1 MDDRE
6 RIAKVETEV
15 VGMQKDIDRLYGAIE
30 TLREHMDRGF
40 EAMRKEHAVT
50 TRWLVGLT
58 IMIAGM
64 FGRLFG
70 LY

>member
-15 VGMQKDIDRLYGAIE
+15 AGMQRDIDRLYSAIE
-30 TLREHMDRGF
+30 SLREHMDRGF
-40 EAMRKEHAVT
+40 ETLRKEQAIT

-58 IMIAGM
+58 MMMAGM

>member
-1 MDDRE
+1 
-6 RIAKVETEV
+6 
-15 VGMQKDIDRLYGAIE
+15 MQKDIDRLYGAIE
-30 TLREHMDRGF
+30 GLREHVDKGF
-40 EAMRKEHAVT
+40 AEQRKEFAVM

-58 IMIAGM
+58 LMVVSM